1 MPDPMKTRALLFL
14 VFAACAFSHPLLAG
28 TASVPLESCPFSDF
42 TPARYSA
49 VSSVVM
55 QYRWFKFP
63 ALGVIT
69 VDVRKHNFALVG
81 LSQLGIN
88 VFELSETNGCIKS
101 HMPGKLLERR
111 PEIAAGAAAD
121 VRQMFFNLTPSSE
134 AHRLP
139 DTPGDRVIFQ
149 QPVPTGTLEYRFDKK
164 NGRLLEKRFSVP
176 CKYFFGRSVVWQ
188 VRYEDYAR
196 TGNTT
201 YPRVI
206 HFKQRRFHYAITLY
220 LKEIRIKP

>member
-1 MPDPMKTRALLFL
+1 MKPRALFFLFL
-14 VFAACAFSHPLLAG
+14 ATCPFAQPLFAG
-28 TASVPLESCPFSDF
+28 TASASLEPSPFRDS

-69 VDVRKHNFALVG
+69 VDTRKHNFALVG

-88 VFELSETNGCIKS
+88 VFELSETSGSIKS

-121 VRQMFFNLTPSSE
+121 VRQMFFNFTPPPE
-134 AHRLP
+134 ARRLP
-139 DTPGDRVIFQ
+139 DANTKKNQAVFQ
-149 QPVPTGTLEYRFDKK
+149 QSTPTGMLEYRFDNKT
-164 NGRLLEKRFSVP
+164 GHLLEKRFSVP
-176 CKYFFGRSVVWQ
+176 RQFFFGSSVVWQ
-188 VRYEDYAR
+188 VNYEDYALI
-196 TGNTT
+196 GNKA

-206 HFKQRRFHYAITLY
+206 HFKQRRFHYAITLF